1 MKLPPGTEQKTLS
14 LDNNGQTETVPLYSD
29 RSFDLI
35 SEQWLR
41 VGWNQRYSY
50 TFSWMGGP
58 FIQLPE
64 DIVRI

>member
-1 MKLPPGTEQKTLS
+1 MKLTIDTTAGTLVREDAGAVES
-14 LDNNGQTETVPLYSD
+14 MPLYSD
-29 RSFDLI
+29 RAFDLI